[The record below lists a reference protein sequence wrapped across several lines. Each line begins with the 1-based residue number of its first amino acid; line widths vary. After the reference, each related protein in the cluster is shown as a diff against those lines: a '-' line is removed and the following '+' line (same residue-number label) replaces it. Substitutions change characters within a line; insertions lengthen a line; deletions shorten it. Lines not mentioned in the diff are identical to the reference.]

1 VVSNHHPPPQNT
13 IVISVA
19 FCILPVAT
27 KDGELFGMAQVGQTL
42 TKEQS
47 KAGWKRLTTKQQ
59 KFLDNFMYKD
69 MTQTASA
76 RDAGYSNPS
85 VDAVR
90 LLRNPVVQ
98 ERYQEMRMEANARF
112 GVTVEKSVRDLK
124 KMRDD
129 AWNNGKIGEAIRAEE
144 LRLKATG
151 LLVNKQHI
159 MHEDMNGLNRDQII
173 EKLEEFK
180 KLAEGRMRNVTPETD
195 VRVEIVDNS
204 EDSDN
209 LPENPVSG

>member
-1 VVSNHHPPPQNT
+1 MV
-13 IVISVA
+13 
-19 FCILPVAT
+19 
-27 KDGELFGMAQVGQTL
+27 QVGQTL

-112 GVTVEKSVRDLK
+112 GVTVE
-124 KMRDD
+124 
-129 AWNNGKIGEAIRAEE
+129 EAIRAEE

-173 EKLEEFK
+173 EKLEEFR

-195 VRVEIVDNS
+195 VRVEIVDSSEKS
-204 EDSDN
+204 ED

>member
-1 VVSNHHPPPQNT
+1 MVQ
-13 IVISVA
+13 VA
-19 FCILPVAT
+19 
-27 KDGELFGMAQVGQTL
+27 QTL
-42 TKEQS
+42 TKEQT
-47 KAGWKRLTTKQQ
+47 KAGWKRLTEKQQ
-59 KFLDNFMYKD
+59 RFLDNFMHKD

-76 RDAGYSNPS
+76 RDAGYSNPT

-129 AWNNGKIGEAIRAEE
+129 AWQSGRIGEAIRAEE

-173 EKLEEFK
+173 EKLEEFR
-180 KLAEGRMRNVTPETD
+180 KLAQNRMKNVTPDKNVRNTIADDSVDSDSDQNNTD
-195 VRVEIVDNS
+195 S
-204 EDSDN
+204 EDRQGAN
-209 LPENPVSG
+209 A

>member
-1 VVSNHHPPPQNT
+1 MNGLNRDQ
-13 IVISVA
+13 I
-19 FCILPVAT
+19 
-27 KDGELFGMAQVGQTL
+27 
-42 TKEQS
+42 
-47 KAGWKRLTTKQQ
+47 TTKQQ

-151 LLVNKQHI
+151 LLLI
-159 MHEDMNGLNRDQII
+159 ALLLI
-173 EKLEEFK
+173 F
-180 KLAEGRMRNVTPETD
+180 
-195 VRVEIVDNS
+195 
-204 EDSDN
+204 
-209 LPENPVSG
+209 